1 MFSTLISDT
10 FNLVGRAIG
19 GTVDLVTETV
29 STVATDIS
37 NAPAALA
44 EGFSQGFNST
54 PNLNQPT
61 PETPVAPT
69 TPVIPN
75 EPAKVA

>member
-10 FNLVGRAIG
+10 FNLVGRVVG

-29 STVATDIS
+29 STVATDLS

-54 PNLNQPT
+54 PDPDQPT
-61 PETPVAPT
+61 VETTATPV
-69 TPVIPN
+69 TPD

>member
-1 MFSTLISDT
+1 MFSTIISDT

-29 STVATDIS
+29 STVATDLS

-54 PNLNQPT
+54 PDPDQPT
-61 PETPVAPT
+61 TETQ
-69 TPVIPN
+69 
-75 EPAKVA
+75 EHEKVA

>member
-1 MFSTLISDT
+1 MFSTIISDT
-10 FNLVGRAIG
+10 FNLIGRAIG

-54 PNLNQPT
+54 PDEPT
-61 PETPVAPT
+61 SETPVAPT
-69 TPVIPN
+69 TPVTSD
-75 EPAKVA
+75 EPAKMA

>member
-54 PNLNQPT
+54 PDLNQPT
-61 PETPVAPT
+61 PVTPD
-69 TPVIPN
+69 